1 MHFQRLAFIKQI
13 VFPGGGGE
21 KSVISVIFG
30 VRSFS
35 QTFLFFKCLF
45 SPRCSFIRVVIFC
58 FVLGRWLRVAHLVW
72 INSRWFYTG
81 GLMRAAR
88 LNYTPQLGRKTKLMA
103 QSHKKMLTAA
113 ESGINS
119 CSD

>member
-1 MHFQRLAFIKQI
+1 M
-13 VFPGGGGE
+13 FPGGGGE

-35 QTFLFFKCLF
+35 QTFLFFKCFFPSQMFIYPGCYILF
-45 SPRCSFIRVVIFC
+45 RAGQVPS
-58 FVLGRWLRVAHLVW
+58 VAHLVW
-72 INSRWFYTG
+72 INSRWFSTG

-88 LNYTPQLGRKTKLMA
+88 LNYPPQLGRKTKLMA